1 MITVLTWLW
10 RQEKTRTLYTA
21 EHVNTWAAMVR
32 RNLSMP
38 HRIACVT
45 DIPEG
50 IDRSVE
56 IITPPGDF
64 LDITNPRWTNGRPQ
78 CYRRL
83 SMFRRD
89 AAGIFGE
96 RFVSMD
102 LDVVIG
108 GPLDPLFDRPDDL
121 VLFKGTLR
129 GRPYNG
135 SMLLMTAGC
144 RPAVYEDFNQEA
156 ALESGRLFC
165 GSDQAWL
172 MHKLGPNEKVW
183 DDRDGVY
190 WFGGAYR
197 TRRDKAPPRVLF
209 FPGNLKPWDVKKI
222 DPFTRDHYHLDLME
236 AAA

>member
-1 MITVLTWLW
+1 MITILTWLW

-38 HRIACVT
+38 HRICCVT
-45 DIPEG
+45 DMPEG
-50 IDRSVE
+50 IDLSVE
-56 IITPPGDF
+56 VIVPPGEF

-83 SMFRRD
+83 AMFRRD

-102 LDVVIG
+102 LDAVIG
-108 GPLDPLFDRPDDL
+108 GSLDPLFDRDDDL
-121 VLFKGTLR
+121 VLFKGTVR
-129 GRPYNG
+129 NRPYNG
-135 SMLLMTAGC
+135 SMMMMTAGC

-172 MHKLGPNEKVW
+172 MHKLGPNEKIW
-183 DDRDGVY
+183 DERDGVY

-197 TRRDKAPPRVLF
+197 RRHQPDPRILF
-209 FPGNLKPWDVKKI
+209 FPGSLKPWDVQKI
-222 DPFTRDHYHLDLME
+222 DPFARQHYHLDAME
-236 AAA
+236 MAA

>member
-1 MITVLTWLW
+1 MITILTWLW
-10 RQEKTRTLYTA
+10 RQQKTRTLYTA
-21 EHVNTWAAMVR
+21 DHVNVWAAMVR

-45 DIPEG
+45 DMPEG
-50 IDRSVE
+50 IDAGVE
-56 IITPPGDF
+56 IIAPPGDF
-64 LDITNPRWTNGRPQ
+64 LDISNPRWANGRPQ

-89 AAGIFGE
+89 AGRIFGE

-108 GPLDPLFDRPDDL
+108 GPLDPLFDRDEDL
-121 VLFKGTLR
+121 TLFKGTLR

-135 SMLLMTAGC
+135 SMMMMTAGC

-172 MHKLGPNEKVW
+172 MHKLGPGEKVW

-197 TRRDKAPPRVLF
+197 TRREKAAPRILF
-209 FPGNLKPWDVKKI
+209 FPGNLKPWDVRKI
-222 DPFTRDHYHLDLME
+222 DPFTRDNYHLDMMQ
-236 AAA
+236 AA

>member
-1 MITVLTWLW
+1 VLTVLTWLW
-10 RQEKTRTLYTA
+10 RQPQSRADYDA
-21 EHVNTWAAMVR
+21 EAVNVWAHMVS

-45 DIPEG
+45 DMPEG
-50 IDRSVE
+50 IEPWIE
-56 IITPPGDF
+56 IIAPPGDF
-64 LDITNPRWTNGRPQ
+64 LDISNPRWTNGRPQ

-89 AAGIFGE
+89 AGAIFGE

-102 LDVVIG
+102 LDCVIG
-108 GPLDPLFDRPDDL
+108 GPLDPLFDRDDDL
-121 VLFKGTLR
+121 MLFKGTLR

-135 SMLLMTAGC
+135 SMVMMTAGC
-144 RPAVYEDFNQEA
+144 RPQVYEDFNQAA

-197 TRRDKAPPRVLF
+197 RRPVEPRILF
-209 FPGNLKPWDVKKI
+209 FPGSLKPWDAAKI
-222 DPFTRDHYHLDLME
+222 DPFTREHYRMDMME
-236 AAA
+236 AA